1 MDAPGERSHVPT
13 PTEPELMCVMGTTK
27 QNQEYTKMEPAPTE
41 PADKASH
48 VHHPASFAFPA
59 DLNAVCTD
67 CGNRKR

>member
-1 MDAPGERSHVPT
+1 
-13 PTEPELMCVMGTTK
+13 MCVMGTTK

-48 VHHPASFAFPA
+48 VHHPASFAFTA

-67 CGNRKR
+67 CGNRKRQLAAGLLTVVFHWGDEE